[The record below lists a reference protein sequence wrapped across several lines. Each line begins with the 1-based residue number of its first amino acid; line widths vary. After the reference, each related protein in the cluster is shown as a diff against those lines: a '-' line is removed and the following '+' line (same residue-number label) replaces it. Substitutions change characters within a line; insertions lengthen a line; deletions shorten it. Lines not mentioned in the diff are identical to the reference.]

1 MGFECEVNL
10 WTNIV
15 ISLSFYVLGH
25 TRRIVPRTRKELLDE
40 NVLIIS
46 RFVVDSILI
55 PTASYLQLYPLHI
68 HYASSQA

>member
-1 MGFECEVNL
+1 MDEYSDIFEFLCFG
-10 WTNIV
+10 T
-15 ISLSFYVLGH
+15 Y
-25 TRRIVPRTRKELLDE
+25 RRIVPRTRKELLDE

-46 RFVVDSILI
+46 RFVVDSLLI